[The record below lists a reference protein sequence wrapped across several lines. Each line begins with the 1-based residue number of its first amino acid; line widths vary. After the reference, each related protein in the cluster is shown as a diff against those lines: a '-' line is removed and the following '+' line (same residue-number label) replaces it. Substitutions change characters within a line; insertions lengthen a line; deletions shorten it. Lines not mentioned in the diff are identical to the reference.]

1 MTSPGQE
8 LKRERELRG
17 ISLKEISNA
26 TKIHIKFLQALEE
39 DRLEVMPSKFFTK
52 ALLRSYAKVVGL
64 EEDSVLNRYYE
75 MSLLQSQ
82 AQQAEIPERKAPP
95 FVRKKRWMISIILVI
110 PIILAIFFLQKKY
123 IEESRASAIKEGTP
137 ILTPLPAPQSVYI
150 FILEILK
157 QKELTFEISF
167 LEETWI
173 QVYADGELIV
183 DGIKW
188 PGDKAVVNA
197 RQELLIHLGNAG
209 GITYSLNN
217 KKGKPL
223 GRPGTVIK
231 NTRITLENY
240 KKFLSEE
247 EKTIDEL

>member
-95 FVRKKRWMISIILVI
+95 FARKKRWMISIILVI

-150 FILEILK
+150 FILE
-157 QKELTFEISF
+157 QRELTFEISF

-188 PGDKAVVNA
+188 PGDKAAVNA
-197 RQELLIHLGNAG
+197 QQELLIHLGNAG
-209 GITYSLNN
+209 GISYSLNN

-223 GRPGTVIK
+223 GRPGAVIK
-231 NTRITLENY
+231 NIRITLDNY
-240 KKFLSEE
+240 QKFLSEE
-247 EKTIDEL
+247 EKTTDEL

>member
-26 TKIHIKFLQALEE
+26 TKIHIKFLQALED
-39 DRLEVMPSKFFTK
+39 DRLEAMPSKFFTK

-82 AQQAEIPERKAPP
+82 AKQAEIPKRKVPP

-110 PIILAIFFLQKKY
+110 PFILAIFFLQKKY
-123 IEESRASAIKEGTP
+123 IEESRASAIKEETP
-137 ILTPLPAPQSVYI
+137 VLTLLPAPQSVYI
-150 FILEILK
+150 FILE
-157 QKELTFEISF
+157 QRELTFEISF

-197 RQELLIHLGNAG
+197 QQELLIHLGNAG
-209 GITYSLNN
+209 GISYSLNN

-223 GRPGTVIK
+223 GRPGAVIK
-231 NTRITLENY
+231 NIRITLENY
-240 KKFLSEE
+240 QKFLSEE
-247 EKTIDEL
+247 GKTIDEL

>member
-17 ISLKEISNA
+17 ISLKEISTA
-26 TKIHIKFLQALEE
+26 TKIHIKFFQALED

-52 ALLRSYAKVVGL
+52 ALLRSYAKFVGL

-82 AQQAEIPERKAPP
+82 AQQAEIPKRKAPP
-95 FVRKKRWMISIILVI
+95 LVRKKGWMISVILVV
-110 PIILAIFFLQKKY
+110 PLILAIFFLQKKY
-123 IEESRASAIKEGTP
+123 VEESRASAIKEGTP
-137 ILTPLPAPQSVYI
+137 VLTPLPAPQLVYI
-150 FILEILK
+150 FILE
-157 QKELTFEISF
+157 QRELTFEISF

-173 QVYADGELIV
+173 QVFADGELII

-197 RQELLIHLGNAG
+197 QQELLIHLGNAG

-217 KKGKPL
+217 KKGKSL

-231 NTRITLENY
+231 NIRITLENY
-240 KKFLSEE
+240 QKFLSEE
-247 EKTIDEL
+247 EKTIDGR

>member
-1 MTSPGQE
+1 MTGPGQE

-17 ISLKEISNA
+17 ISLKEISSA
-26 TKIHIKFLQALEE
+26 TKIHIKFLQALED

-52 ALLRSYAKVVGL
+52 AVLRSYAKFVGL

-95 FVRKKRWMISIILVI
+95 LVRKKGWMISVILVV
-110 PIILAIFFLQKKY
+110 PLILAIFFLQKKY
-123 IEESRASAIKEGTP
+123 IEESRDSAIKEGTP
-137 ILTPLPAPQSVYI
+137 VLTPLPTPQLVYI
-150 FILEILK
+150 FILE

-173 QVYADGELIV
+173 QVFADGELIV

-188 PGDKAVVNA
+188 PGDKAVINA

-223 GRPGTVIK
+223 GRRGTVIK
-231 NTRITLENY
+231 NIRITLENY
-240 KKFLSEE
+240 QKFLSEE
-247 EKTIDEL
+247 EKTTDGR